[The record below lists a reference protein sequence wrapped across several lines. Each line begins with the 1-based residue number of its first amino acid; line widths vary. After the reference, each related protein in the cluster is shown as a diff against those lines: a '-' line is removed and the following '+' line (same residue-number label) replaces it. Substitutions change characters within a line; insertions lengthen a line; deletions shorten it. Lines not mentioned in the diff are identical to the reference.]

1 MDNVLA
7 VHVLNGR
14 DELLHDGGGLL
25 LTEVAAAAD
34 ALEEFAAR
42 QQLHDDVGVEVVLEH
57 VVQLDDVLVALALA
71 QVLHFAGGVVLV
83 AREDFD
89 GVVLAGLSVAAFS
102 MRIKEIF
109 NFGCYIFSE
118 VEQRKWLP
126 QIFFFLG
133 KEKWSKGN
141 EKKREIVKS

>member
-1 MDNVLA
+1 VDNVLA

-14 DELLHDGGGLL
+14 GELLHDGGGLL

-42 QQLHDDVGVEVVLEH
+42 QQLHDDVGV
-57 VVQLDDVLVALALA
+57 D
-71 QVLHFAGGVVLV
+71 FACGVVLV

-109 NFGCYIFSE
+109 NFGCYFFSE
-118 VEQRKWLP
+118 VEQRK
-126 QIFFFLG
+126 
-133 KEKWSKGN
+133 
-141 EKKREIVKS
+141 

>member
-71 QVLHFAGGVVLV
+71 QVLHFACGVVLV

-102 MRIKEIF
+102 IRVKEML
-109 NFGCYIFSE
+109 NF
-118 VEQRKWLP
+118 P
-126 QIFFFLG
+126 
-133 KEKWSKGN
+133 
-141 EKKREIVKS
+141 